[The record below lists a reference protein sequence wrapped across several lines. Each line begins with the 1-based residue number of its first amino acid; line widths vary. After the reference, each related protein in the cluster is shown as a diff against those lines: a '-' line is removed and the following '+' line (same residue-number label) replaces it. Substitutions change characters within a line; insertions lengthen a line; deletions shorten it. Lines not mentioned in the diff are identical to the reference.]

1 MQRRR
6 CAVQRS
12 RLGCAVLL
20 SLFRMIQM
28 TFLSAISAS
37 LNDPSGR
44 RRVRTFF
51 ILALCSA
58 TGGCGVLAAPCRVTS
73 AALKMVPLVGHVA
86 ALPTD
91 GCAAVI
97 DP

>member
-1 MQRRR
+1 MN
-6 CAVQRS
+6 
-12 RLGCAVLL
+12 LFTVL
-20 SLFRMIQM
+20 R
-28 TFLSAISAS
+28 AS
-37 LNDPSGR
+37 TSHPSGLR
-44 RRVRTFF
+44 LVKTLVIF
-51 ILALCSA
+51 ALCSA
-58 TGGCGVLAAPCRVTS
+58 TAGCGVLAAPCRVTS

>member
-1 MQRRR
+1 
-6 CAVQRS
+6 
-12 RLGCAVLL
+12 
-20 SLFRMIQM
+20 M
-28 TFLSAISAS
+28 TFSKAARAATSRAF
-37 LNDPSGR
+37 D
-44 RRVRTFF
+44 VR
-51 ILALCSA
+51 LARTLCIAMLCSA
-58 TGGCGVLAAPCRVTS
+58 TAGCGVLAAPCRVTS

>member
-1 MQRRR
+1 MILSTALRPTDT
-6 CAVQRS
+6 
-12 RLGCAVLL
+12 RLPGLRLA
-20 SLFRMIQM
+20 
-28 TFLSAISAS
+28 
-37 LNDPSGR
+37 
-44 RRVRTFF
+44 RTLF
-51 ILALCSA
+51 ILALCAA
-58 TGGCGVLAAPCRVTS
+58 TAGCGVLAAPCRVTS